1 MKKPTAGLIQSMTGY
16 GQGQALL
23 PSGSKL
29 SLDIKS
35 VNSRHLDLT
44 FKMADDFRTYEAL
57 LREHISARVK
67 RGKLECRLT
76 ISIDDNSSA
85 KATPATIDE
94 QALVALLNAITRV
107 QNIANADSRNFAA
120 GIGTGTDTSNTAFP
134 LAPVSALDLLR
145 WPGIYAIPQETLPIS
160 AEFTSSNTDNTD
172 THDTT
177 DPDSA
182 AIGAV
187 VNLALDAYTQSRLR
201 EGQQTANVM
210 LAYASQMAALVDSLS
225 LQLPSINADLLKK
238 FSDKAIDRISNNPNS
253 EAKLNSEEALARI
266 SQELVLL
273 ALRADLSEEI
283 SRLTSHLAELRN
295 TLAGVG
301 PVGKKLDFLMQEFN
315 REANTLGSKAP
326 SLEVSR
332 VAIDLKLLIE
342 QIREQVQNLE

>member
-16 GQGQALL
+16 GQGQAKLA
-23 PSGSKL
+23 SGGKL
-29 SLDIKS
+29 ALDIKS

-44 FKMADDFRTYEAL
+44 FKMPDDFRAYEAL

-67 RGKLECRLT
+67 RGKLECRVTL
-76 ISIDDNSSA
+76 SLDDNGLA
-85 KATPATIDE
+85 KAAPAAIDE
-94 QALVALLNAITRV
+94 QALLALLNAITRV
-107 QNIANADSRNFAA
+107 QSIANADSRNLAV
-120 GIGTGTDTSNTAFP
+120 GTDANSTVFH
-134 LAPVSALDLLR
+134 LAPISALDLLR
-145 WPGIYAIPQETLPIS
+145 WPGIYATPQETFPVI
-160 AEFTSSNTDNTD
+160 AELTSSDPDATDA
-172 THDTT
+172 T
-177 DPDSA
+177 DPNSA
-182 AIGAV
+182 SIAEA

-210 LAYASQMAALVDSLS
+210 LAYASQMAALVDTLS

-253 EAKLNSEEALARI
+253 EAKLNSEEAHARI

-283 SRLTSHLAELRN
+283 SRLNSHLAELRN